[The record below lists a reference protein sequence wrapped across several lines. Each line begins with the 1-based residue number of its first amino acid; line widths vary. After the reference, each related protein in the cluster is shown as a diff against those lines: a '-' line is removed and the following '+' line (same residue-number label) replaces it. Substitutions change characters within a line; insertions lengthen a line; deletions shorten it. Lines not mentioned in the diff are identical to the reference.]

1 MFFSEIRV
9 GADYME
15 VERSLKMELF
25 FVGLHANILV
35 QSWRTRFMI
44 IRQGHISFRSTS
56 VG

>member
-15 VERSLKMELF
+15 VERSLKTELF

-35 QSWRTRFMI
+35 QSCERV
-44 IRQGHISFRSTS
+44 SFVKRIF
-56 VG
+56 VLGARR

>member
-1 MFFSEIRV
+1 MFFIEIRV

-15 VERSLKMELF
+15 VERSLKTELF

-35 QSWRTRFMI
+35 QSWRTRF
-44 IRQGHISFRSTS
+44 IRQGHISFRSTT

>member
-9 GADYME
+9 GPDYME
-15 VERSLKMELF
+15 LERSLRTELF

-35 QSWRTRFMI
+35 RSGRTRF
-44 IRQGHISFRSTS
+44 IRQAHISFRSTS

>member
-1 MFFSEIRV
+1 MFFIEIRA

-15 VERSLKMELF
+15 VERSLKTELF

-35 QSWRTRFMI
+35 QSWRTRF
-44 IRQGHISFRSTS
+44 IRQANVRFRSTS

>member
-35 QSWRTRFMI
+35 QSWRTR